1 MNQLRRMA
9 RPLLPLLLLGFS
21 VMTIYTPASQ
31 AALISTHQIL
41 DQQQLQDTRNKLQEM
56 LDRDSVKQQLSALG
70 VDSKEIQARV
80 DHMTDDEVAMMA
92 EKMDQLPAGQGIVGT
107 IVFIFLVLLITDIL
121 GYTDI
126 FPFVKHHN

>member
-21 VMTIYTPASQ
+21 VMSIYAPASQ
-31 AALISTHQIL
+31 AALISTQQIL
-41 DQQQLQDTRNKLQEM
+41 DQQQLQDTRSKLQQM
-56 LDRDSVKQQLSALG
+56 LDRDSVKQQLSAMG
-70 VDSKEIQARV
+70 VDSKDIQARI
-80 DHMTDDEVAMMA
+80 DHMTDQEVSVMA

-107 IVFIFLVLLITDIL
+107 VVFIFLVLLITDIL
-121 GYTDI
+121 GYTDV

>member
-21 VMTIYTPASQ
+21 VMSIYAPASQ

-41 DQQQLQDTRNKLQEM
+41 DQQQLQDTRNKLQG
-56 LDRDSVKQQLSALG
+56 LLNRDSVKQQLSAMG
-70 VDSKEIQARV
+70 VDSKDIQARV
-80 DHMTDDEVAMMA
+80 DHMTDQEVAVMS

-107 IVFIFLVLLITDIL
+107 VVFVFLVLLITDIL
-121 GYTDI
+121 GYTDV